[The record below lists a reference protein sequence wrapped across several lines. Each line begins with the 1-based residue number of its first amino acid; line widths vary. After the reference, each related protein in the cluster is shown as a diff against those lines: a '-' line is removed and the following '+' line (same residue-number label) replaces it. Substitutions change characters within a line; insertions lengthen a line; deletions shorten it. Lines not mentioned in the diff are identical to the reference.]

1 MDPDQCIEVVK
12 QLGEIYRQVAYEPI
26 IPPEKMY
33 NLQHILTELE
43 ICIIGMRAHIRTMK
57 KKIDSQPKKPPKKKK
72 KSPHPPSATPS
83 QPSTE
88 TSTRK

>member
-33 NLQHILTELE
+33 KLQHILTELE
-43 ICIIGMRAHIRTMK
+43 MCVIGMRAHIRTMK
-57 KKIDSQPKKPPKKKK
+57 KKIDSQPKKSPKKKSAK
-72 KSPHPPSATPS
+72 PPTPV
-83 QPSTE
+83 PSTPPPE
-88 TSTRK
+88 STARK

>member
-12 QLGEIYRQVAYEPI
+12 QLGEIYRQVASEPI

-43 ICIIGMRAHIRTMK
+43 MCIIGMRANIHTMK
-57 KKIDSQPKKPPKKKK
+57 KKIDSQPKKSPKKMK
-72 KSPHPPSATPS
+72 KSAHPPAAAPS
-83 QPSTE
+83 QPSAE